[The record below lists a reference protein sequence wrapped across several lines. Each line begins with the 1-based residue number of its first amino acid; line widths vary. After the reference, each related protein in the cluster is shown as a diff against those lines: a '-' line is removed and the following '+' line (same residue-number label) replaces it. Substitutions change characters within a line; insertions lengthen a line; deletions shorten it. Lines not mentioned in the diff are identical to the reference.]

1 MWAILSQFRLLI
13 DKMRNVYIGDPLG
26 FDLDFSLYDIF
37 FSTLVVVSALALFG
51 SFDFVGD
58 VDADLTLGDSDE
70 FDDDD

>member
-1 MWAILSQFRLLI
+1 MWAILSQFRFLI

-51 SFDFVGD
+51 CFDFVGD
-58 VDADLTLGDSDE
+58 IDPDLTLGDSDE